1 MPEATAQ
8 TFNLEGKSAPEL
20 EARRREIIEISR
32 TKYKG
37 YDDPDLPEELLGE
50 LAVVTS
56 MLRRGNAGPPKAEKK
71 TSAKVSKAK
80 ATVDDLMV

>member
-1 MPEATAQ
+1 MPEATAA
-8 TFNLEGKSAPEL
+8 TYNHEGKSGPEL
-20 EARRREIIEISR
+20 EARRREIIQECS

-50 LAVVTS
+50 LAVVTA
-56 MLRRGNAGPPKAEKK
+56 MLRRGNAGPPKP
-71 TSAKVSKAK
+71 AKAAKAASKSK